1 MRKLFIDANILI
13 RIIVGKEYDFLKY
26 LVGTEPYTSTTVL
39 EEVAYKIIALSVIEA
54 KRETLGA
61 YKVKKLFEK
70 GVAEDL
76 IKSRL
81 TALNKLVEKL
91 NIISPIL
98 EDFETSKDII
108 AQYKLLPNDALIVA
122 IMQRKNISLLLT
134 LDSDFKRTPWIK
146 VIP

>member
-54 KRETLGA
+54 KREALGA

-70 GVAEDL
+70 GAAEDL

-81 TALNKLVEKL
+81 TALNKLIEKL
-91 NIISPIL
+91 NIIPPIL

-108 AQYKLLPNDALIVA
+108 TQYKLLPNDALIVA

-134 LDSDFKRTPWIK
+134 LDSDFKRIPWIK